1 METQAFLDFNAS
13 ICFIDKGLMQQD
25 KLVLV
30 KREILVPFDVID
42 GWSLFSRHSTHEIQI
57 FEIIVGLHIS
67 KVIFN
72 VISSL
77 KRHVIIRLSWFA
89 LHNPLVD

>member
-1 METQAFLDFNAS
+1 
-13 ICFIDKGLMQQD
+13 MQQD

-30 KREILVPFDVID
+30 KKEILVPVDVID
-42 GWSLFSRHSTHEIQI
+42 GWSFFSTPSRDEIKI

-67 KVIFN
+67 KVTFN

-77 KRHVIIRLSWFA
+77 KRPIIIRLSWFG
-89 LHNPLVD
+89 LHNPQVD

>member
-1 METQAFLDFNAS
+1 
-13 ICFIDKGLMQQD
+13 MQQD

-30 KREILVPFDVID
+30 QKEILVPVDVID
-42 GWSLFSRHSTHEIQI
+42 GWSFFSSPSTHEIKI

-77 KRHVIIRLSWFA
+77 KRPIIIRLSWFG
-89 LHNPLVD
+89 LHNPQVD

>member
-1 METQAFLDFNAS
+1 
-13 ICFIDKGLMQQD
+13 MQQN

-30 KREILVPFDVID
+30 KMEILVPINVID
-42 GWSLFSRHSTHEIQI
+42 GWSLFSSLSTHEIKT
-57 FEIIVGLHIS
+57 FEVIVGLHIS

-77 KRHVIIRLSWFA
+77 KRLIIIRLSWFA
-89 LHNPLVD
+89 LHNPQVD